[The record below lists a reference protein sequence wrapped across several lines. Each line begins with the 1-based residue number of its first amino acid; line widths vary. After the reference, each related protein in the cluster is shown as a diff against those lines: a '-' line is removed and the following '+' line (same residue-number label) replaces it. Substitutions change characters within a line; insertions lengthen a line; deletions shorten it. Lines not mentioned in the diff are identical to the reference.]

1 MKTPTQLDDYFVM
14 VHDFL
19 YKSFRDDCKLFLALK
34 STHRSN
40 ISLSRQPSPTQTDAD
55 SKRADSTSA
64 TSAASSSNAAVSLSP
79 RLLLREDGSAFGKVK
94 MALNMNIP
102 EVCDVSQKI
111 LVDTDGKATGTLQ
124 LKELIEGLKI
134 RGTVVV
140 NTIAPA
146 TNDDSAIHAKFF
158 KNDFY
163 CSTAA
168 SKNGFGSTATGVDFG
183 GRFQDLILGA
193 GITRKYFSAEE
204 ADQRMLAMQIQQD
217 EDTQVYIGGGMHGR
231 NWAFGGR
238 LVRVNDLW
246 NTAELAMF
254 RKIEASTAVACAY
267 GFDLGVSKTHLA
279 LGASQAFSLRLPVML
294 LPREYPPASH
304 NGQQPIW
311 TSPIPLVGAVKGDSF
326 GNVLATL
333 RGMWNNSLE
342 WGIVA
347 KKNLCDP
354 ASQWSLGLQLTMRD
368 VSE

>member
-1 MKTPTQLDDYFVM
+1 MDTPTQLDDYFVM

-40 ISLSRQPSPTQTDAD
+40 ISLSRQAPASSKEEEGGGRTTTSPS
-55 SKRADSTSA
+55 
-64 TSAASSSNAAVSLSP
+64 SSSNAAVSMSP
-79 RLLLREDGSAFGKVK
+79 RLHIREDGTSFGKVK
-94 MALNMNIP
+94 MALKMNIP
-102 EVCDVSQKI
+102 EVCDVHQKI
-111 LVDTDGKATGTLQ
+111 LVSTDGKATGSLQ
-124 LKELIEGLKI
+124 VDQLVEGLTV
-134 RGTVVV
+134 RGNVVV

-146 TNDDSAIHAKFF
+146 TEDDSAFHAQFF

-168 SKNGFGSTATGVDFG
+168 SRNGFGTTATGVHFG

-193 GITRKYFSAEE
+193 GITRKFFSAEE
-204 ADQRMLAMQIQQD
+204 ADQRMLTMQAQQD
-217 EDTQVYIGGGMHGR
+217 EDTQVYVGGGMHGK

-267 GFDLGVSKTHLA
+267 GFDLAVSKAHLT
-279 LGASQAFSLRLPVML
+279 LGASQGFSLRLPVVL
-294 LPREYPPASH
+294 LPREKKSQSSNPEAPLWS
-304 NGQQPIW
+304 N
-311 TSPIPLVGAVKGDSF
+311 PIPLVGAVKGDSY

-333 RGMWNNSLE
+333 RGVWNRSLE
-342 WGIVA
+342 WGLVA
-347 KKNLCDP
+347 KRNLCDP
-354 ASQWSLGLQLTMRD
+354 GSRWAFGVQLTMRD
-368 VSE
+368 SEE

>member
-1 MKTPTQLDDYFVM
+1 MQTPTQLDDYFIM

-40 ISLSRQPSPTQTDAD
+40 ISLSRQQ
-55 SKRADSTSA
+55 TSA
-64 TSAASSSNAAVSLSP
+64 GGKDQADAATVSSLSSSSNAAVSLSP
-79 RLLLREDGSAFGKVK
+79 RLHIREDGSSFGKVK
-94 MALNMNIP
+94 MALNMAIP
-102 EVCDVSQKI
+102 EVCDVQQKI
-111 LVDTDGKATGTLQ
+111 LVGTDGKASGSLQ
-124 LKELIEGLKI
+124 VDQLVDGLTV
-134 RGTVVV
+134 RGNVVV

-146 TNDDSAIHAKFF
+146 TEDDSAIHAQFF

-163 CSTAA
+163 CSTAV
-168 SKNGFGSTATGVDFG
+168 SKNGFGTTATGVHFG

-204 ADQRMLAMQIQQD
+204 ADQRMLTMQVQQD
-217 EDTQVYIGGGMHGR
+217 EDTQVYVGGGMHGKH
-231 NWAFGGR
+231 WAFGGR

-267 GFDLGVSKTHLA
+267 GFDLGVSKAHLT
-279 LGASQAFSLRLPVML
+279 LGASQGFSMRLPLVL
-294 LPREYPPASH
+294 TPREHTQCISAQFWS
-304 NGQQPIW
+304 N
-311 TSPIPLVGAVKGDSF
+311 PIPLVGAVKGDSF

-333 RGMWNNSLE
+333 RGVWNRSLE
-342 WGIVA
+342 WGVVA

-354 ASQWSLGLQLTMRD
+354 GSQWVFGLQLTMRD
-368 VSE
+368 AGEN

>member
-1 MKTPTQLDDYFVM
+1 METPKQLDDYFVM

-40 ISLSRQPSPTQTDAD
+40 ISLSQQQSSAATT
-55 SKRADSTSA
+55 SKKGGDGEA
-64 TSAASSSNAAVSLSP
+64 TSASSSSNAAVSLSP
-79 RLLLREDGSAFGKVK
+79 RLLLREDGSSFGKVK

-111 LVDTDGKATGTLQ
+111 IVDTDGKASGSLQ
-124 LKELIEGLKI
+124 LKELIDGLKI
-134 RGTVVV
+134 RGTIVV

-146 TNDDSAIHAKFF
+146 TEDDSAIHAQFF

-168 SKNGFGSTATGVDFG
+168 SKNGFGTTATGVDFG

-193 GITRKYFSAEE
+193 GITRKFFSAEE
-204 ADQRMLAMQIQQD
+204 ADQRMLTMQHQQD
-217 EDTQVYIGGGMHGR
+217 EDTQVYIGGGMHGK

-246 NTAELAMF
+246 NNAELAMF

-267 GFDLGVSKTHLA
+267 GFDLGVSKAHLT

-294 LPREYPPASH
+294 VPRDYPPLSH
-304 NGQQPIW
+304 NGPQPIW

-354 ASQWSLGLQLTMRD
+354 TSRWSLGVQLTMQD
-368 VSE
+368 AAE